1 VLEGQLALGE
11 GLLGL
16 GDVEAAARFADES
29 LALARLA
36 VLPGQTSAWVGK
48 ATLLRARVERAA
60 GHPEQVRALA
70 SEAEREFSDNLSS
83 THPLRLAARALV
95 LEAGQPSKSQVR

>member
-1 VLEGQLALGE
+1 M
-11 GLLGL
+11 
-16 GDVEAAARFADES
+16 AARPPAP
-29 LALARLA
+29 A
-36 VLPGQTSAWVGK
+36 AWVGE

-70 SEAEREFSDNLSS
+70 SEAEKEFSDNLSP
-83 THPLRLAARALV
+83 THPLRLEARALA